1 MSHTPRGYWMIESPT
16 PDNPMKNQ
24 YIITIDSQTIEV
36 CSNSIAEALA
46 LSGIPANST
55 IQFEKWLI
63 ERGSYGSISENR
75 IVFALVSENDHRL
88 NP

>member
-1 MSHTPRGYWMIESPT
+1 MIESPT

-36 CSNSIAEALA
+36 YAESIAEALA
-46 LSGIPANST
+46 LSGIPANSA

-63 ERGSYGSISENR
+63 KQGSYGSISENR
-75 IVFALVSENDHRL
+75 IVFALVSVNDHRL
-88 NP
+88 NQ